1 MVSNQG
7 VGGREMKVGDLVKV
21 KAPRTNNERGGA
33 WLVLD
38 YKGLTI
44 LAQNIKT
51 AKKGWLRA
59 ESFKVV
65 S

>member
-1 MVSNQG
+1 MQ
-7 VGGREMKVGDLVKV
+7 VGDVVKV

-51 AKKGWLRA
+51 AKMGWLRA
-59 ESFKVV
+59 ESFKVA

>member
-1 MVSNQG
+1 MVAWQNTLLK
-7 VGGREMKVGDLVKV
+7 KVFV
-21 KAPRTNNERGGA
+21 RTNAEQAGA

-51 AKKGWLRA
+51 AKMGWLRA
-59 ESFKVV
+59 ESFKVIL
-65 S
+65 

>member
-1 MVSNQG
+1 V
-7 VGGREMKVGDLVKV
+7 KVGDLVKV
-21 KAPRTNNERGGA
+21 KVPRTNAEQAGA

-51 AKKGWLRA
+51 AKMGWLRT
-59 ESFKVV
+59 ESFKVI
-65 S
+65 SESR

>member
-1 MVSNQG
+1 
-7 VGGREMKVGDLVKV
+7 MKVGDLVKV
-21 KAPRTNNERGGA
+21 KVPRTNAEKAGA

-44 LAQNIKT
+44 FAQNIKT
-51 AKKGWLRA
+51 AKTGWLRA
-59 ESFKVV
+59 DSFKVV

>member
-1 MVSNQG
+1 
-7 VGGREMKVGDLVKV
+7 MKVGDLIKVKV
-21 KAPRTNNERGGA
+21 PRTNAERSGA

-38 YKGLTI
+38 CKGVTI
-44 LAQNIKT
+44 LAQSIKT
-51 AKKGWLRA
+51 AKTGWLRA

>member
-1 MVSNQG
+1 
-7 VGGREMKVGDLVKV
+7 MKVGDLVKV
-21 KAPRTNNERGGA
+21 KVPRTNAHRA
-33 WLVLD
+33 AVWLVLD
-38 YKGLTI
+38 FKGLTI

-59 ESFKVV
+59 ESFKVI